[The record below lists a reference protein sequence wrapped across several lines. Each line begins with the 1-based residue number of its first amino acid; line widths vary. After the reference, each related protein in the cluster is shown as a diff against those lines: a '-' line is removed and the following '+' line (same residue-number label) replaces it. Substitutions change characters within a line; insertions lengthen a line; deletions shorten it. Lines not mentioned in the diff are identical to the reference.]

1 MGAGTFQLGGQTVV
15 VGEDGAAWSA
25 DRTHLVGST
34 ATLSQLRR
42 VLADVGQTAAAI
54 DRLIT
59 INPIRALA
67 AAAARSSHTP

>member
-34 ATLSQLRR
+34 ATLSDLRR
-42 VLADVGQTAAAI
+42 VLADVGQSEAAI
-54 DRLIT
+54 DRLIAT
-59 INPIRALA
+59 NPHRALA
-67 AAAARSSHTP
+67 AARGSPAP